1 MEALGYVI
9 YSIYITTATAYSFD
23 TLKLTWHQ
31 INKNSD
37 FNSTRLIAVLT
48 MSCLKSSH
56 VHDSMG
62 KNVAVCLEEKQMFR
76 DTKNETEEVRV
87 SLRGFS
93 LNLWSGFVFK
103 NLRLLVHKSW
113 CPVN

>member
-1 MEALGYVI
+1 
-9 YSIYITTATAYSFD
+9 
-23 TLKLTWHQ
+23 
-31 INKNSD
+31 
-37 FNSTRLIAVLT
+37 

-76 DTKNETEEVRV
+76 DTKNETEAVQV

-93 LNLWSGFVFK
+93 LNL
-103 NLRLLVHKSW
+103 
-113 CPVN
+113 